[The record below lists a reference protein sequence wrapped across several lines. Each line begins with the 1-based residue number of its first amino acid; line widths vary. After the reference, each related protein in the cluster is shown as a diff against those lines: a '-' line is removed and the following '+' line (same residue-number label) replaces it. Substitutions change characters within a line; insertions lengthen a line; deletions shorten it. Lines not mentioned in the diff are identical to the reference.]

1 MNRNMKQ
8 WVEEQIASTE
18 FRALPIL
25 SFPAVSLMGITVR
38 ELISGS
44 SLQAQAMETV
54 ARETNAA
61 ASVSLMDLSVEA
73 ECFGAPVHVSDD
85 EVPTI
90 SGSIVSSLEDVE
102 KLAVP
107 AVGTGRSGLCVKAIE
122 QAARNIKD
130 RPVFAGM
137 IGPFSL
143 AGRLMDITGIMMACY
158 EAPDTVHALLEKTVL
173 FLREYALAFKKAGA
187 DGVVIAEPM
196 AGLLSP
202 EFGEEFSSRYVK
214 KIVETAQDE
223 EFIVIYHNCGGSAVR
238 MISSIVGTGAAVL
251 HFGNAV
257 DMAEVMPQVPRHIP
271 ALGNIDPAGELREG
285 TPESIRAAVTALLE
299 KCGRWPNFMISS
311 GCDIPPSTPWENIR
325 AFFDAVRL
333 FNEAAASGKSA

>member
-54 ARETNAA
+54 ALETNAA

-158 EAPDTVHALLEKTVL
+158 EAPDTVHALLEKPFSFEGICAGL
-173 FLREYALAFKKAGA
+173 QKAGA

-214 KIVETAQDE
+214 KSWRPPRTR
-223 EFIVIYHNCGGSAVR
+223 N
-238 MISSIVGTGAAVL
+238 SSSFTI
-251 HFGNAV
+251 
-257 DMAEVMPQVPRHIP
+257 I
-271 ALGNIDPAGELREG
+271 AGEA
-285 TPESIRAAVTALLE
+285 PYA
-299 KCGRWPNFMISS
+299 
-311 GCDIPPSTPWENIR
+311 
-325 AFFDAVRL
+325 
-333 FNEAAASGKSA
+333 